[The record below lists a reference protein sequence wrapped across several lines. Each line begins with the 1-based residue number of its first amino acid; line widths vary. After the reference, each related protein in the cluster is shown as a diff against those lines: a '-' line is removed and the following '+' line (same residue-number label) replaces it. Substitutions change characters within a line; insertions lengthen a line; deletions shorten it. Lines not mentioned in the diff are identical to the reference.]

1 MADSA
6 LSDWL
11 ERLQS
16 QHPVEIDLGL
26 ERVSAVARVMDLI
39 PAPIP
44 TLTVAGTNGKGSV
57 VAVLSSVLLAGDLR
71 VGSYTSPHLVRFN
84 ERICVNGS
92 PVGDQ
97 DLLAAFSTI
106 ETARGDISL
115 TYFEV
120 ATLASLWIFREH
132 EVDVQVLEVGLGGR
146 LDAVNIIDADLTII
160 TSIALDHTEWLG
172 EDRGLIAVEKAGVAR
187 PGRFCI
193 VAEHDPPDS
202 LRRRLDDIG
211 AQVSWISEDWIL
223 ESPYV
228 VTSNG
233 SRYLLPESEG
243 LLPQNVGAAV
253 EALERSDLIS
263 LTQSLLD
270 SIYPISV
277 PGRLSVHRY
286 QNIDLLMDVAHNVE
300 SVRALVHRLRE
311 FPVTGKTRAIFGVMG
326 DKPVH
331 DMLSE
336 CRSVVD
342 EWNLVDLSHVGRAA
356 SLDDLLRCIGIDN
369 ICDQGRFSTLW
380 PSVKNRCSAGDRV
393 VIFGSF
399 FTVAEAIALFNADN
413 PTDDARGMV
422 D

>member
-6 LSDWL
+6 LSDCL

-26 ERVSAVARVMDLI
+26 ERVSAVARAMDLI

-71 VGSYTSPHLVRFN
+71 VGSYTSPHLLRFN
-84 ERICVNGS
+84 ERICINGS

-97 DLLAAFSTI
+97 DLLAAFDAI
-106 ETARGDISL
+106 EAAQGDISL

-120 ATLASLWIFREH
+120 ATLASLWIFCEH

-146 LDAVNIIDADLTII
+146 LDAVNIIDADLSII
-160 TSIALDHTEWLG
+160 TSIALDHTDWLG
-172 EDRGLIAVEKAGVAR
+172 DDRGLIAVEKAGVAR
-187 PGRFCI
+187 PGRLCV

-211 AQVSWISEDWIL
+211 AQVSWVSEDWIL

-228 VTSNG
+228 VTSSG

-243 LLPQNVGAAV
+243 LLPQNVGAAI
-253 EALERSDLIS
+253 EALDRSEVIS

-270 SIYPISV
+270 STDLIGV
-277 PGRLSVHRY
+277 PGRLSTHKY
-286 QNIDLLMDVAHNVE
+286 QNIDVLMDVAHNVE
-300 SVRALVHRLRE
+300 SVRVLVQRLRASL
-311 FPVTGKTRAIFGVMG
+311 VTGKTRAIFGVMG
-326 DKPVH
+326 DKPIH
-331 DMLSE
+331 DMLAE
-336 CRSVVD
+336 CGSVID
-342 EWNLVDLSHVGRAA
+342 EWNLVDLSHVERAA
-356 SLDDLLRCIGIDN
+356 SLDDLVRCIGIDN
-369 ICDQGRFSTLW
+369 IADQGRFSMLW
-380 PSVKNRCSAGDRV
+380 PSVRNRCSTADRV

-399 FTVAEAIALFNADN
+399 FTVAEAMAMFNADN
-413 PTDDARGMV
+413 STGDARGIV